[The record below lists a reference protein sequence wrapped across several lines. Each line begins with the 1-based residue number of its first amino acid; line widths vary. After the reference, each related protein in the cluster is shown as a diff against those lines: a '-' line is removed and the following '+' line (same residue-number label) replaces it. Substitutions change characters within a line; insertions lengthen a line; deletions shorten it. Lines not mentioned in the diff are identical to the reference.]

1 MNKLLQKCVLLPILC
16 LGLLGCKT
24 TPKPVPTTEGAT
36 MTNLQNA
43 AEHID
48 RDIKDIRSDADAI
61 VKEAVNANK
70 QLDEVYETIPSE
82 LKPNVDSAMDSIAEI
97 KGHGNQIVEATERIG
112 EETQKLEIVTQ
123 EVKDLGTRIEELKSI
138 ETQARANAMEKLYGY
153 ITLFWVIGFIVIAGG
168 AVLGFFVNRSLG
180 LMVMMVGAI
189 MIGFASASQYYLKEV
204 ALVGGILLAGLV
216 IGGLGFMV
224 WGLISAK
231 RNSIA
236 VKEITEMIE
245 ILKETMTDGERERIF
260 GSDGVASRVQS
271 DLTREIVAKIKEKN
285 GFKKLEEERNLARSK
300 AQPKKADAS
309 KKL

>member
-97 KGHGNQIVEATERIG
+97 
-112 EETQKLEIVTQ
+112 
-123 EVKDLGTRIEELKSI
+123 
-138 ETQARANAMEKLYGY
+138 
-153 ITLFWVIGFIVIAGG
+153 
-168 AVLGFFVNRSLG
+168 
-180 LMVMMVGAI
+180 
-189 MIGFASASQYYLKEV
+189 
-204 ALVGGILLAGLV
+204 
-216 IGGLGFMV
+216 
-224 WGLISAK
+224 
-231 RNSIA
+231 
-236 VKEITEMIE
+236 
-245 ILKETMTDGERERIF
+245 
-260 GSDGVASRVQS
+260 
-271 DLTREIVAKIKEKN
+271 
-285 GFKKLEEERNLARSK
+285 
-300 AQPKKADAS
+300 
-309 KKL
+309 